1 MPAVAS
7 EMQETHSRWAAVN
20 NYFSRMAQTVA
31 AWAGHPVTFTLALMI
46 VVIWGAT
53 GPYFNYSDTWQL
65 VINTGTTIVTFL
77 MVFLIQNT
85 QNRDVLTVQL
95 KLSELV
101 LAMKGAENRFAALE
115 NLSDE
120 ELAEL
125 HEECKVRAEMAR
137 GHIER
142 RLQVKG
148 PAVPPKR
155 QRKNGASRTKH

>member
-1 MPAVAS
+1 M
-7 EMQETHSRWAAVN
+7 
-20 NYFSRMAQTVA
+20 
-31 AWAGHPVTFTLALMI
+31 
-46 VVIWGAT
+46 
-53 GPYFNYSDTWQL
+53 
-65 VINTGTTIVTFL
+65 
-77 MVFLIQNT
+77 
-85 QNRDVLTVQL
+85 
-95 KLSELV
+95 

-148 PAVPPKR
+148 PAVPP
-155 QRKNGASRTKH
+155 NGNARTAPHGPSIKVNT